1 MLMCLSSLG
10 ALLAEAL
17 QCTYMRICCQLQQ
30 QHQHQQQRGEQEKR
44 TMTKRRH
51 AAGNGVSQTV
61 RMIDITYAAAAAT
74 AVANLSSLSYRNFI
88 VLTFLW
94 ILIRLLWQWAYYGG
108 GEAWQ

>member
-17 QCTYMRICCQLQQ
+17 QCTYMRICCQL
-30 QHQHQQQRGEQEKR
+30 HQQQQQRSAGSGEEEKR

-61 RMIDITYAAAAAT
+61 RMIDIIYAAAAT
-74 AVANLSSLSYRNFI
+74 AVANLNSLSLSSHSFS
-88 VLTFLW
+88 LAETLSC
-94 ILIRLLWQWAYYGG
+94 
-108 GEAWQ
+108 

>member
-1 MLMCLSSLG
+1 
-10 ALLAEAL
+10 
-17 QCTYMRICCQLQQ
+17 
-30 QHQHQQQRGEQEKR
+30 
-44 TMTKRRH
+44 MTKRRH